1 MNEIF
6 KELPSIEKDDNY
18 FGTIR
23 RNRNFLPFYFKKY
36 ETKEVNIDVVDIDGR
51 NLEILRLLLAT
62 KIPSNMKLNFIQ
74 ADTLLYD
81 FNKHYDL
88 VIETLHFQS

>member
-1 MNEIF
+1 M
-6 KELPSIEKDDNY
+6 
-18 FGTIR
+18 
-23 RNRNFLPFYFKKY
+23 
-36 ETKEVNIDVVDIDGR
+36 VDIDGR
-51 NLEILRLLLAT
+51 ILEILRLLLAKQ

-88 VIETLHFQS
+88 VIGNPPFTKLKSKEAAQYSANNINKDT